1 MSEDIK
7 YDKINKNENVL
18 DIDIVRQIYEINEN
32 KNKYIKSDIKKYFS
46 YVIKLLVKQSDLE
59 KRAKNGFKYIKY
71 PIYIDKEN
79 YDRNL
84 INKYTKFMT
93 DSCSTEMQQ
102 FEHIS
107 PIYKKINWL
116 SGPVG
121 LPIYDKYY
129 IYQLF
134 PLLYKYKEELYSKEY
149 KTNVNEI
156 IMESGEYDLYLK
168 CLKELVNVDLE
179 NIYQDFNIELTTS
192 SFKVSYYKE
201 QNDYSYRTGYDDV
214 KCTIYYLT
222 IKW

>member
-1 MSEDIK
+1 MYIGYLIYLKPFLARFSKSDCFTSNLITYEKYFFMSDF
-7 YDKINKNENVL
+7 
-18 DIDIVRQIYEINEN
+18 IYLFLFSLIS
-32 KNKYIKSDIKKYFS
+32 YICLTISISNTFSFLFILSYLISSDIKKYFS

-121 LPIYDKYY
+121 LPIYDK
-129 IYQLF
+129 
-134 PLLYKYKEELYSKEY
+134 
-149 KTNVNEI
+149 
-156 IMESGEYDLYLK
+156 D
-168 CLKELVNVDLE
+168 
-179 NIYQDFNIELTTS
+179 
-192 SFKVSYYKE
+192 
-201 QNDYSYRTGYDDV
+201 R
-214 KCTIYYLT
+214 
-222 IKW
+222 